1 MAELDHRLVR
11 CFFSGFPAFTEDTM
25 RTGTNEFV
33 DDMDSLAGVTLA
45 ALIDEEFGVQLN
57 ADQLLKLRTVDS
69 VQRYIAE
76 QRRPSLFT
84 DE

>member
-11 CFFSGFPAFTEDTM
+11 CFLSVFPAFTEDTM

-45 ALIDEEFGVQLN
+45 ALIDEEFNVQLDS
-57 ADQLLKLRTVDS
+57 DQLSKLRTVDS
-69 VQRYIAE
+69 VQRYIEE
-76 QRRPSLFT
+76 QRRLRLPT